1 MEKKKIDIDKNIYK
15 FLKYQYVLKEKE
27 VEILNKVVEVK
38 NGTLN
43 QL

>member
-15 FLKYQYVLKEKE
+15 FLKYQYALKEKE